1 MAKRKRPVRPQ
12 LGTTVAGKRS
22 GGGSKKRR
30 GGSASELTRSAMV
43 PESKRVVKDKP
54 AAELVPIG
62 GPARWPLRAWAV
74 LAVAAAV
81 IAFFYWPTF
90 AWIVDAWRREPDYG
104 HGWLVIPL
112 ALFLCYQRS
121 DSFPGMSPEVAW
133 AGLSLVLLAF
143 AMRIVGRLAYAD
155 FLDAYS
161 VMPLIAGT
169 VWCLLGLRAMLWA
182 LPAIGFLFF
191 AVPLPYA
198 AETMLSWRLQ
208 GVATEL
214 STFFLR
220 AFGQPAVAE
229 SHVIWLGQERLSV
242 EEACSGLRIF
252 VGMAAF
258 AYFWVVL
265 CDRSWTDRLVVAAC
279 ALPAAILV
287 NAGRIV
293 TIGLFYQLTESE
305 AMRRYIHDLSGYAMI
320 FVSFALLGGVA
331 WYWQRIYKRVPI
343 MTARE
348 TLRGS
353 LGHS

>member
-1 MAKRKRPVRPQ
+1 MAKRRRPQ
-12 LGTTVAGKRS
+12 PRKVS
-22 GGGSKKRR
+22 GGKSN
-30 GGSASELTRSAMV
+30 GGSGSARDLTRSALSSDGRQRGKAAPK
-43 PESKRVVKDKP
+43 PE
-54 AAELVPIG
+54 LLPIS
-62 GPARWPLRAWAV
+62 GPSSWPLSVWAL
-74 LAVAAAV
+74 LAASALL
-81 IAFFYWPTF
+81 IGYLYWPTF
-90 AWIVDAWRREPDYG
+90 SWIVDNWQREPDYG

-112 ALFLCYQRS
+112 ALFLLYQRS
-121 DSFPGMSPEVAW
+121 DTFPGISPTVSW
-133 AGLSLVLLAF
+133 AGLSLVILAF
-143 AMRIVGRLAYAD
+143 AMRVVGRLAYAD

-161 VMPLIAGT
+161 VMPLIAGA
-169 VWCLLGLRAMLWA
+169 VWCLLGVRAMLWA

-229 SHVIWLGQERLSV
+229 GHVIWLGQERLSV

-265 CDRSWTDRLVVAAC
+265 CDRSWTDRLVVAAA
-279 ALPAAILV
+279 ALPLAIFV
-287 NAGRIV
+287 NAARIV
-293 TIGLFYQLTESE
+293 AIGLFYQLSESE
-305 AMRRYIHDLSGYAMI
+305 GMRRYIHDLSGYGMI

-331 WYWQRIYKRVPI
+331 WYRQRVYKRVPI
-343 MTARE
+343 MTAKE

-353 LGHS
+353 LSHS

>member
-12 LGTTVAGKRS
+12 LGTTDAGKRS
-22 GGGSKKRR
+22 GGGNRKAR
-30 GGSASELTRSAMV
+30 GGSARELSRSAMDSEGKQV
-43 PESKRVVKDKP
+43 AKAKP
-54 AAELVPIG
+54 ASDLVPLS
-62 GPARWPLRAWAV
+62 GPARWPVRVWA
-74 LAVAAAV
+74 LLGLAAAV
-81 IAFFYWPTF
+81 IAYFYWPTF
-90 AWIVDAWRREPDYG
+90 AWIVDNWRREPDYG

-121 DSFPGMSPEVAW
+121 DSFPGISPAVSW
-133 AGLSLVLLAF
+133 AGLSLVLLAL
-143 AMRIVGRLAYAD
+143 AMRVLGRLAYAD

-161 VMPLIAGT
+161 VMPLIAGA
-169 VWCLLGLRAMLWA
+169 VWCLLGVRAMLWA

-191 AVPLPYA
+191 AVPLPFA

-229 SHVIWLGQERLSV
+229 GHVIWLGQERLSV

-293 TIGLFYQLTESE
+293 TIGLFYRLTESE
-305 AMRRYIHDLSGYAMI
+305 AMRRYIHDLSGYGMI

-331 WYWQRIYKRVPI
+331 WYWQRVYKRVPI
-343 MTARE
+343 MTAKE